1 VASGCERKHVPEH
14 CFSLTTDISLRN
26 DCVLVSIVTGAVQ
39 PELAALHP
47 LR

>member
-1 VASGCERKHVPEH
+1 MWGIALGPLSGKLLAE
-14 CFSLTTDISLRN
+14 
-26 DCVLVSIVTGAVQ
+26 SIVTGRRA